1 MRTVEC
7 YLDSGLFIGTL
18 RCLDKGWQLS
28 AHSYDDRQLVNAL
41 IRKGEMF
48 VPAGGDP
55 VVSLFGHLEK
65 KAIAEAKAAGKPQ
78 VSGNASAAADLL
90 RRVGTSC
97 IRSST
102 DPVQPANDAR
112 VQRNRLLG
120 IKLPASWE

>member
-7 YLDSGLFIGTL
+7 YLESGLFIGTL

-28 AHSYDDRQLVNAL
+28 AHSYDDRQLINAL

-48 VPAGGDP
+48 VPGGGDP
-55 VVSLFGHLEK
+55 VVALFGHLEK
-65 KAIAEAKAAGKPQ
+65 KAIAEAMAAGKPH

-90 RRVGTSC
+90 RRLGTSC

-102 DPVQPANDAR
+102 NTELHTNDGR
-112 VQRNRLLG
+112 VQRN
-120 IKLPASWE
+120 LPQE